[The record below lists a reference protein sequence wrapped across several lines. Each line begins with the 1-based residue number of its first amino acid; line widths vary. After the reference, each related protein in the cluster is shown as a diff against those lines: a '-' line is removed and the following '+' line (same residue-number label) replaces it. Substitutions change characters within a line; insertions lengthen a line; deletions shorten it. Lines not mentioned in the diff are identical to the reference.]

1 MPHPGSKSFPQV
13 STGWPD
19 GVFHVNCRFCATPA
33 AALPF
38 EGVTENGDAA
48 VTVSAMMV
56 PALADPPVPFTVN
69 EYGPGATDEAT
80 LIVTTELLVAGL
92 LPNVP
97 VFPAGQ
103 PEAASVTPE
112 LNPFTGTMVTVEL
125 PVPPAAAEAAVALRL
140 KPGWA
145 PDTDRKSVV

>member
-1 MPHPGSKSFPQV
+1 MGVDNAASWIKKLPQV

-38 EGVTENGDAA
+38 EGDTAKADAA
-48 VTVSAMMV
+48 VTVSPMIV
-56 PALADPPVPFTVN
+56 LALADPPVPFTVN
-69 EYGPGATDEAT
+69 EYEPGATDEAT
-80 LIVTTELLVAGL
+80 LIVTIELLVAGL

-97 VFPAGQ
+97 VIPAGQ

-125 PVPPAAAEAAVALRL
+125 PVPPAAAEAAVALMV
-140 KPGWA
+140 KPG
-145 PDTDRKSVV
+145 